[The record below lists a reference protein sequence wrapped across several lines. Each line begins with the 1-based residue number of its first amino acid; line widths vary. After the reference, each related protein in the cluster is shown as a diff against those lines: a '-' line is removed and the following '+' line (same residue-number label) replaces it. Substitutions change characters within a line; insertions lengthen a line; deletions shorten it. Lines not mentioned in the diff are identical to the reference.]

1 MSFEAVKET
10 VLLSQMVKTGRDRV
24 RAGTPGR
31 ALHLDPVH
39 RGVPVIKCPLLGDG
53 CLSLGTGEVN
63 PAPPSQARTLIA
75 HKAPEHP
82 CFPKLAEQSHL

>member
-24 RAGTPGR
+24 GAGTPGR

-75 HKAPEHP
+75 HKAPEHS